1 MFLGEE
7 DNLVLQ
13 EIGEH
18 QNKSNQTLSFGGGGN
33 LLMEAEYFPDCFHLH
48 YTLAAPCNCNR
59 LAERRKTI
67 FQKYFAALMQ

>member
-18 QNKSNQTLSFGGGGN
+18 QNKSNQTISFGGGGEIN
-33 LLMEAEYFPDCFHLH
+33 LLMETEYFPEPWLFPSALH
-48 YTLAAPCNCNR
+48 PGYPMR
-59 LAERRKTI
+59 L
-67 FQKYFAALMQ
+67 

>member
-18 QNKSNQTLSFGGGGN
+18 QNKSNQTISFGGEKKIN
-33 LLMEAEYFPDCFHLH
+33 LLMETEYFPE
-48 YTLAAPCNCNR
+48 P
-59 LAERRKTI
+59 
-67 FQKYFAALMQ
+67 